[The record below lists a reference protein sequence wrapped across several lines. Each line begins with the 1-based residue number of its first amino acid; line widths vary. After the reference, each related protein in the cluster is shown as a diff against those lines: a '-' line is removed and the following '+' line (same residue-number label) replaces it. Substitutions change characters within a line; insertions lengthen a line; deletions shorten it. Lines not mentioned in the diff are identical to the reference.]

1 MDAGEVQKRLRA
13 ALAEAR
19 REAAA
24 RRARSDDATR
34 HYETFL
40 ETHAVPVFRHMAAA
54 LTGEGHPF
62 KVMTPSGAV
71 RISPERSP
79 DEFIELSLDSSYDPP
94 QVIVHVVR
102 GRGRRTIETETPL
115 RERTPIQDLTS
126 EHVLEALLREA
137 VPFVQ
142 R

>member
-13 ALAEAR
+13 ALAAAR
-19 REAAA
+19 RDAAA
-24 RRARSDDATR
+24 RRVRSDDAAR
-34 HYETFL
+34 HYDAFL
-40 ETHAVPVFRHMAAA
+40 ETHAVPVFRHVAAA

-79 DEFIELSLDSSYDPP
+79 DEFIELVLDASYDPP
-94 QVIVHVVR
+94 QVVVHVVR
-102 GRGRRTIETETPL
+102 GRGRRTFETETPL
-115 RERTPIQDLTS
+115 RDRTPIQDLTG
-126 EHVLEALLREA
+126 EQVLEALLREV